1 MASSWQV
8 AGKWL
13 ASSWR
18 AAGEQLASS
27 WRAAGE
33 RLVSGW
39 GAARS
44 RGQLQGKQLAN
55 ELRLQ
60 AAGKQL
66 CHAPGTR
73 SLESGAKSGTRGN

>member
-8 AGKWL
+8 AGKWR

-18 AAGEQLASS
+18 AAGKQLASS

-73 SLESGAKSGTRGN
+73 SLEIGAKSGTRGN